1 MKQLSKRFSR
11 YMAVAT
17 ILALAGLAGCRST
30 ETMDTEAGSMG
41 EAAQGVGGTGVGAHS
56 VETPG
61 TAQTGSS
68 TQRTGTGYGGAV
80 TAPGPGQSG
89 R

>member
-1 MKQLSKRFSR
+1 MNQLSKRFSR
-11 YMAVAT
+11 YTAAAT
-17 ILALAGLAGCRST
+17 ILMLVGLAGCRST
-30 ETMDTEAGSMG
+30 ETMDTDAGSMG
-41 EAAQGVGGTGVGAHS
+41 QAAQGVGGTGVGAHS

-61 TAQTGSS
+61 TPQTGSS
-68 TQRTGTGYGGAV
+68 TQRTGTGYGGSV